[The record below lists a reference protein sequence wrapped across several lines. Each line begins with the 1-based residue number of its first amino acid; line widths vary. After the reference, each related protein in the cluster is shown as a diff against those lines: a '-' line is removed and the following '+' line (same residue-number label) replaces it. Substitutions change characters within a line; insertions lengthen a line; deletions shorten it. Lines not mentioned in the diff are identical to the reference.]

1 MITINANNATLR
13 ENEQSLCALCCLA
26 AVRFNGIV
34 QVGKGLKA
42 HESNGF
48 AMAGG
53 GSGGKRSPSRVAQC
67 MQSLSVCITSVPCSA
82 ATFRAPSC
90 PSPDVCGRLSLRK
103 PRAAAADGQE
113 QLVNFI
119 GLPGKDTLMQVFGN
133 SLVLWCKFR

>member
-13 ENEQSLCALCCLA
+13 ENEQSLCALCLCCLA

-53 GSGGKRSPSRVAQC
+53 GSGGETQPQQGGSVHAVLISVHHKCPLFCCHVQGSQLSQPGCLWSFVA
-67 MQSLSVCITSVPCSA
+67 A
-82 ATFRAPSC
+82 EAPS
-90 PSPDVCGRLSLRK
+90 SGSRRAGAARELHWAAWEGHTDASL
-103 PRAAAADGQE
+103 
-113 QLVNFI
+113 
-119 GLPGKDTLMQVFGN
+119 
-133 SLVLWCKFR
+133 W